1 MIIINA
7 LFAVLASSAVLVYLK
22 YDNAF
27 RLTLHG
33 KRVLFI
39 LGILFFFA
47 LFEIS
52 QNFYVSCDLR
62 DLDASDC
69 KVFWGFPY

>member
-7 LFAVLASSAVLVYLK
+7 VLSVLASSAVLLYLK

-27 RLTLHG
+27 RLTLRG
-33 KRVLFI
+33 KRVLFV
-39 LGILFFFA
+39 LGILFFFG
-47 LFEIS
+47 LFQVS
-52 QNFYVSCDLR
+52 QNLYVECDLR
-62 DLDASDC
+62 DMNASDC

>member
-1 MIIINA
+1 MLFIN
-7 LFAVLASSAVLVYLK
+7 LVISVLASCAVMLYIK

-27 RLTLHG
+27 RITLRG

-47 LFEIS
+47 LFQVS
-52 QNFYVSCDLR
+52 QNLYVSCDLR

>member
-7 LFAVLASSAVLVYLK
+7 VLSVLASSAVLLYLK

-27 RLTLHG
+27 RLTVRG
-33 KRVLFI
+33 RRVLFI
-39 LGILFFFA
+39 VGILFFFG
-47 LFEIS
+47 LFQVS
-52 QNFYVSCDLR
+52 QNLYVECDLR
-62 DLDASDC
+62 DMNASDC

>member
-7 LFAVLASSAVLVYLK
+7 VLSVLASSAVLLYLK
-22 YDNAF
+22 YDNTF
-27 RLTLHG
+27 HLTVRG

-39 LGILFFFA
+39 LGILFFFG
-47 LFEIS
+47 LFQVS
-52 QNFYVSCDLR
+52 QNLYVECDLR
-62 DLDASDC
+62 DMNASDC

>member
-7 LFAVLASSAVLVYLK
+7 VLSVLASSAVLLYLK

-27 RLTLHG
+27 RLTLRG
-33 KRVLFI
+33 KRVLFV
-39 LGILFFFA
+39 LGILFFFG
-47 LFEIS
+47 LFQVS
-52 QNFYVSCDLR
+52 QNLYVECDLR
-62 DLDASDC
+62 DVNASDC